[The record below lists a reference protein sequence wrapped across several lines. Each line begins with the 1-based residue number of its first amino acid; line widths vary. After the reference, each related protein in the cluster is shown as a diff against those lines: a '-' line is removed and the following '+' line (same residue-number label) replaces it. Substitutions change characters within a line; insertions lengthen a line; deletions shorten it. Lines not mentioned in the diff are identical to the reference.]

1 MTTLKLEA
9 QPRSIVGR
17 QVKQLRRQGLVP
29 VVIYGKHQA
38 PENIQVDAFT
48 FDRLLGGGAASQLL
62 EVEIEGIGTRNVLI
76 RDVQRHPVRHSPLHA
91 DFYAVSMTEKQ
102 RVHVPVVATRHP
114 SGLGADLVMVQ
125 SLDQVEIEA
134 LPADIPAHVEVDIS
148 RLDSADA
155 APITVA
161 ELPEIPGVVY
171 ISHAEETVFSLIVT
185 RGAAEEEAEEAA
197 ELEAG
202 LEAEPELVGR
212 ERDDEEGKEKDKDEE

>member
-9 QPRSIVGR
+9 QPRTIVGR
-17 QVKQLRRQGLVP
+17 QVKQLRRQGMVP
-29 VVIYGKHQA
+29 VVIYGKHQE

-62 EVEIEGIGTRNVLI
+62 EVNIAGVGTRNVLI
-76 RDVQRHPVRHSPLHA
+76 REVQRHPVRHEPLHA

-102 RVHVPVVATRHP
+102 RVHVPVVAAAHAG
-114 SGLGADLVMVQ
+114 GLAADLVMVQ

-148 RLDSADA
+148 RLDSAEA

-161 ELPEIPGVVY
+161 ELPEIAGVVY
-171 ISHAEETVFSLIVT
+171 VTPAEETIFSLVVT
-185 RGAAEEEAEEAA
+185 RSAAEEEEAEEVVD
-197 ELEAG
+197 
-202 LEAEPELVGR
+202 AEPALVG
-212 ERDDEEGKEKDKDEE
+212 EDEEGEGEGEGETETEE